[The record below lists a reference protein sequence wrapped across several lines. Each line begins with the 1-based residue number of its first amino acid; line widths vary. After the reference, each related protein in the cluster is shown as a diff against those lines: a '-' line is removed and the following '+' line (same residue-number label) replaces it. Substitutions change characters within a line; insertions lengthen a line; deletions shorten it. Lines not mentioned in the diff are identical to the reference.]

1 MNKSGT
7 PSPNPEAWVATP
19 QMNNRTHKVLEVS
32 FYHDINYA
40 VPKDWEM
47 EDISFLGQ
55 TLYYKGVKQ
64 DVPKNEINICN
75 ENINS
80 IGWSEED
87 VEDYFDCEGV

>member
-1 MNKSGT
+1 MDFKNEIGQMSK
-7 PSPNPEAWVATP
+7 
-19 QMNNRTHKVLEVS
+19 MNNQTHRVLEVS

-80 IGWSEED
+80 IEWSEED